1 MAFGNSKTKKEIND
15 LIGQID
21 QTYWGPEERAMIDKA
36 LALTREIGDERLEYE
51 VRVRL
56 TASAART
63 GDNDTMLSS
72 FAWCLA
78 KHDADP
84 GKFPTD
90 IENGMADL
98 MWQFKWMVGALD
110 SSTIFSLAQCEAM
123 LDDMESHYVK
133 ENLGLSG
140 VLTARFQH
148 SWSTGDI
155 EAAKQWRTKLLA
167 TPRDEHS
174 HCDACGR
181 SELAGFAIEV
191 GEPELGLKLVD
202 EIVEGDFSCGN
213 EPEKALSR
221 TLVAKLR
228 AGRAQDALDS
238 HMRSYR
244 LARKNPDNI
253 SIVAD
258 NMVFCAITGNEA
270 RGLAMVERHIS
281 WLAHDSLNQD
291 GQLNMLTAIGVVLE
305 AVVRAGHGE
314 QVVRGADSEDLER
327 FFGPHEGVWTA
338 ATLMP
343 VVYGAADALAKAF
356 DARNS
361 NAYVSGVL
369 ARTRALLDE
378 TYDLPIATDVFL
390 PPAQPMAQPSTPEQ
404 WLDLA
409 EVCAYAGELDEE
421 TIEAATHALDS
432 GDAAQRVRASFFLVG
447 ALVHMDRTA
456 EAAQLLPVRAAALRE
471 TGRPLQAELEERA
484 GLAMFG
490 ARTED
495 AEDVLRREM
504 ARLADQ
510 PGPELAD
517 VELTLA
523 AALFSREDQ
532 QGPSKTL
539 LESAVAHSEAL
550 PSLQSSALRALMLMS
565 AQQGDL
571 EEAAAIADRVLA
583 MDVSEGFKAC
593 VLVTRARLMGGLE
606 KYEEGAADADAAMR
620 IYASYHAGVPVVSA
634 AVLASALLQDAG
646 RPEDELTRLRYALRE
661 AEQLEMATTGIRY
674 RMGKAL
680 VATGHPEEGVE
691 ILWEVLQDEEEA
703 EVPPAERAET
713 VQALGQGFEAA
724 DQYGNAVSM
733 YGRAAGLLQEA
744 EQPVGAASMLY
755 RKGAILRGFEMYD
768 DALETLSQGWELL
781 QGQEAKGLEVQIL
794 EARGFAKGGLKDPG
808 ALDDIDRAFTIVR
821 DDPEGPHAWKLADL
835 VDSKGRV
842 LMDFDRRTEAVA
854 CFLQA
859 ADGYAEAG
867 DLASAARAEHFAAQ
881 NMAEPLDR
889 PSEAVPIWHEAL
901 AHIDRAL
908 AEGMEA
914 PGLRDSIL
922 VKLAEALA
930 ELGRDVE
937 AAQTRALISSE
948 SDTKPE
954 SEG

>member
-1 MAFGNSKTKKEIND
+1 MATGNDSTKNQITD
-15 LIGQID
+15 LIDEID
-21 QTYWGPEERAMIDKA
+21 ETYWGPEERALIDKA
-36 LALTREIGDERLEYE
+36 LTLAREIGDEHLEYE
-51 VRVRL
+51 VRMRL

-63 GDNDTMLSS
+63 GDNDAMLSS

-98 MWQFKWMVGALD
+98 MWQFKWMAGALD

-123 LDDMESHYVK
+123 LDDMEAHYVK

-140 VLTARFQH
+140 VITARFQH
-148 SWSTGDI
+148 SWATGDI

-202 EIVEGDFSCGN
+202 EIVEGGFFCGE

-244 LARKNPDNI
+244 LARRNPDAI

-305 AVVRAGHGE
+305 AVVKAGYGE
-314 QVVRGADSEDLER
+314 QVVRGADSEDLKR
-327 FFGPHEGVWTA
+327 FFGPHEGPWTV

-343 VVYGAADALAKAF
+343 VVYGAAETLATTF

-361 NAYVSGVL
+361 NTYVSGVL

-378 TYDLPIATDVFL
+378 KYDVPIATDVFL
-390 PPAQPMAQPSTPEQ
+390 PPAQPMVQPSTPQQ

-409 EVCAYAGELDEE
+409 EVWAYAGEFEE
-421 TIEAATHALDS
+421 QTIEAATRALDS
-432 GDAAQRVRASFFLVG
+432 GDAAHRVRASFFLIG

-471 TGRPLQAELEERA
+471 TGRTLQAELEERV
-484 GLAMFG
+484 GLIMFG
-490 ARTED
+490 AQTEG
-495 AEDVLRREM
+495 AEAALRQEM
-504 ARLADQ
+504 ARLADR

-523 AALFSREDQ
+523 AALFGQEDQ
-532 QGPSKTL
+532 QDQIRVL
-539 LESAVAHSEAL
+539 LESAIAHSDTL
-550 PSLQSSALRALMLMS
+550 PTLQSSALRAVMMMS
-565 AQQGDL
+565 AQNGELDQ
-571 EEAAAIADRVLA
+571 AAAVADRLLA
-583 MDVSEGFKAC
+583 MNVSEGFKAC
-593 VLVTRARLMGGLE
+593 VLVTRARLMGSLE
-606 KYEEGAADADAAMR
+606 RYEEGVADADAAMR
-620 IYASYHAGVPVVSA
+620 IYASYHVGEQIVVA

-646 RPEDELTRLRYALRE
+646 RYEDELTRLRYALRE
-661 AEQLEMATTGIRY
+661 AEQLEMATTAIRY
-674 RMGKAL
+674 RIGRAL

-691 ILWEVLQDEEEA
+691 TLWEVLQDEEEA
-703 EVPPAERAET
+703 EVAPAERAET

-733 YGRAAGLLQEA
+733 YERAAGLLESA
-744 EQPVGAASMLY
+744 EQPVDAASMLY
-755 RKGAILRGFEMYD
+755 RKGNIQRNFEMYD
-768 DALETLSQGWELL
+768 DALETLSRGWELL
-781 QGQEAKGLEVQIL
+781 QGQGAKGLEVQIL
-794 EARGFAKGGLKDPG
+794 EARGFAKGGLADASG
-808 ALDDIDRAFTIVR
+808 LDDIERAFTIVR
-821 DDPEGPHAWKLADL
+821 EDPEGPHAWKLADL
-835 VDSKGRV
+835 IDSKGRV
-842 LMDFDRRTEAVA
+842 LMDLDRRDEAVA
-854 CFLQA
+854 CLLEA

-881 NMAEPLDR
+881 NMSEFLDR
-889 PSEAVPIWHEAL
+889 PGEAVPIWHEAL
-901 AHIDRAL
+901 AHIDKAL

-922 VKLAEALA
+922 VKLAEALTG
-930 ELGRDVE
+930 LGRDAE
-937 AAQTRALISSE
+937 AAQTRALLE
-948 SDTKPE
+948 TTHL
-954 SEG
+954 